1 MQVEEKQS
9 PATPGDELFYR
20 ENGYIAYPG
29 FFSRDEVAAL
39 REAID
44 RAIETNRERIV
55 GAPGG
60 GRSSEAYEK
69 VFNQMV
75 NLWTDFP
82 CVKTY
87 SFSRA
92 LAETARRLTGCR
104 HVRIYHDHAMVK
116 PGGAGSRATNWH
128 QDLPYWPMEPDGAL
142 SAWVA
147 VDDVTVENGCL
158 HFVPG
163 SHKLGPQEPI
173 ALGVAGES
181 IVDKMAE
188 RGHEVAEPVAMEMPA
203 GGVTFHHGCNFHH
216 AGANQTEHPRRAFA
230 VIYIPD
236 FVRFT
241 GGSEAA
247 GAGDEMTA
255 GGPWEHPLHPVLA
268 GTP

>member
-1 MQVEEKQS
+1 MNRRARNPSAAGIRHSRKPLVPMPQMCILVHRISSGFFWWVVDARGMRFRETAMQVEEKQS

-87 SFSRA
+87 SFSRRAGRNRAAPHGLPSRTYLSRPRHGQTRRGRQPRDQLAPGSA
-92 LAETARRLTGCR
+92 LLA
-104 HVRIYHDHAMVK
+104 H
-116 PGGAGSRATNWH
+116 GAG
-128 QDLPYWPMEPDGAL
+128 
-142 SAWVA
+142 
-147 VDDVTVENGCL
+147 
-158 HFVPG
+158 
-163 SHKLGPQEPI
+163 
-173 ALGVAGES
+173 
-181 IVDKMAE
+181 
-188 RGHEVAEPVAMEMPA
+188 
-203 GGVTFHHGCNFHH
+203 
-216 AGANQTEHPRRAFA
+216 RRA
-230 VIYIPD
+230 VCL
-236 FVRFT
+236 
-241 GGSEAA
+241 GSC
-247 GAGDEMTA
+247 G
-255 GGPWEHPLHPVLA
+255 
-268 GTP
+268 